1 MVIRYKQQQ
10 RNRHRR
16 HIVTSR
22 KRFAAI
28 ALEKNMRLAA
38 ERLAERKIATAPAQA
53 QKAEPE
59 PIETR
64 KPPTSA
70 AVGEDAVAREVTI
83 A

>member
-1 MVIRYKQQQ
+1 MGICYKQQQ
-10 RNRHRR
+10 RNRRRR
-16 HIVTSR
+16 HVVTGR
-22 KRFAAI
+22 KRYAAI

-38 ERLAERKIATAPAQA
+38 ERLAEHKLADRAAAQNV
-53 QKAEPE
+53 EPE

-70 AVGEDAVAREVTI
+70 AVGDDAVAREVTI